1 MRLEWIEDI
10 LAVLKTGSFKQ
21 AAEQRCLSQSAFS
34 RRIKTIE
41 DYVGV
46 SLIDRTRKPAQLNVT
61 LHDEQARLEQLA
73 AEMRNLLYELRQ
85 RERRARRRV
94 VVVGQHATIVAV
106 APALIRKMVS
116 DVEVEIELRSAN
128 RAECFFALA
137 TNQADLAL
145 VYRFQNEEL
154 PLKGYLIDEANLWE
168 ERIIPVFTTKG
179 GEYWRSTHKE
189 MEVAVVTYPADV
201 FFGQVLSK
209 EIFPM
214 LPPGIYL
221 RRKAETALTL
231 AALQLALEGVG
242 VAWVPES
249 LAAKE
254 LTRGGLGDLSGTL
267 IQSKLLLAAVRI
279 HGRQSSAISDV
290 WEVITQRSGSTGS
303 AKRRQRGNR
312 ATD

>member
-73 AEMRNLLYELRQ
+73 TEMRNLLYELRQ
-85 RERRARRRV
+85 RERRAKRRV
-94 VVVGQHATIVAV
+94 VIIGQHATIIAV
-106 APALIRKMVS
+106 APELIKKMTS
-116 DVEVEIELRSAN
+116 DIEVEIELRSAN
-128 RAECFFALA
+128 RDECFFALA

-154 PLKGYLIDEANLWE
+154 PLKGYLMEEVNMRE
-168 ERIIPVFTTKG
+168 ERIIPVFATKG
-179 GEYWRSTHKE
+179 AEYLCAVHDK
-189 MEVAVVTYPADV
+189 MEVAIVTYPADV
-201 FFGQVLSK
+201 FFGQVLNR

-254 LTRGGLGDLSGTL
+254 LARGGLADVSGTL
-267 IQSKLLLAAVRI
+267 MQSRLLLTAVRI
-279 HGRQSSAISDV
+279 HGRHSSAIADV
-290 WEVITQRSGSTGS
+290 WEVITHQDGSTRS
-303 AKRRQRGNR
+303 ARRRQQGNR
-312 ATD
+312 ATE